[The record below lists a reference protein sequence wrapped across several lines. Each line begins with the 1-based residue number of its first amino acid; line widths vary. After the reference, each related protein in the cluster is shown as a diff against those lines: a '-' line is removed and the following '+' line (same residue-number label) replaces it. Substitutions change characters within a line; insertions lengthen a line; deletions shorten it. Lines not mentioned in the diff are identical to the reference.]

1 MRVVTGQGWGAII
14 SASRVLRRTPS
25 FVWYARLAG
34 WEAEAAGGASPV
46 LPPAFLLAKAILQV
60 GLTNNYIELV
70 QYDNMTNKKNQAD
83 SAMVRE
89 GDVFGPDAKGRR
101 LRSQCS
107 QGGEGG
113 DFLIVLRRE
122 SDGREKLAPRAHA

>member
-1 MRVVTGQGWGAII
+1 MGCNHQRESCPQAASLLCLVCSPCRMGSRSGGECKSDIT
-14 SASRVLRRTPS
+14 SAFS
-25 FVWYARLAG
+25 F
-34 WEAEAAGGASPV
+34 
-46 LPPAFLLAKAILQV
+46 AKAILQV